1 MNEMLRRKKRRS
13 SAIKKLLLMMMG
25 CAAAIAVSAKIEP
38 LMIGQPIPS
47 GPVMT
52 VEAQPFNLQDAAKEQ
67 RLAIIYY
74 RGGWCPYCTMQLK
87 QLTMI
92 YDELNSM
99 GYKILAISP
108 DRPEKLRESLKKG
121 PLSFTLLSDSSMKT
135 AMAFGI
141 AFKVD
146 EPTLKVLEGYD
157 LDIEEASGQTHHL
170 LPVPSVFLVGRD
182 GIIDFVYAN
191 PDYTVRLDPKVLL
204 AAARAAMEQEEGHI
218 AEEVSVGFW

>member
-1 MNEMLRRKKRRS
+1 MKKWSWKKKRRS
-13 SAIKKLLLMMMG
+13 DTIKKILLIMG
-25 CAAAIAVSAKIEP
+25 CATAIAVSAKIEP

-47 GPVMT
+47 GPLMT
-52 VEAQPFNLQDAAKEQ
+52 VEAQSFDLQDAAKEQ

-87 QLTMI
+87 QLTKI

-108 DRPEKLRESLKKG
+108 DRPEKLQESLKKG
-121 PLSFTLLSDSSMKT
+121 ALSFTLLSDASMKT
-135 AMAFGI
+135 ALAFGI
-141 AFKVD
+141 AYKVD
-146 EPTLKVLEGYD
+146 EPTLNVLEGYG
-157 LDIEEASGQTHHL
+157 LDIEEASGQNHHL
-170 LPVPSVFLVGRD
+170 LPVPSVFLAGRD

-204 AAARAAMEQEEGHI
+204 AAARAAMEQDEGH
-218 AEEVSVGFW
+218 AGE